1 MSEIN
6 ETQVIIAGR
15 VLTLTGYETE
25 EYTQKVA
32 NYINKKLEECRKT
45 GSFKSQNKEMQML
58 LVALNIADDYMK
70 INEEIAENDK
80 LIEEKDKE
88 IYSLKHDIITTQ
100 ARLDKSEE
108 QVRIL
113 QDKMAESSK
122 KLLQLDAKLKTRE
135 KSATKKEDKEAKA
148 KEKAAAKEAK
158 KAAEEAAAKAA
169 EEEKVPEIVKAL
181 EDMQAEKSRLA
192 NYSRPGEPV
201 RVPEGA
207 KPASASE
214 AKPAEA
220 KPAADID
227 TKPAEAKPSSASDA
241 KPADEKPSSASEVKP
256 SEAKPVSATGA
267 SEVKP
272 APAASSDTKPADV
285 KPSSASNAKP
295 APASSDAKL
304 ADAKPSAENKP
315 SSDSSASGTKNA
327 NNTPAADT
335 YKPVTGFRPSDA
347 PKPAQ
352 GTGSSD
358 NKSSGD
364 GKPSAPS
371 PYTRGPRLLK

>member
-214 AKPAEA
+214 AKPAPASSPDTKQEAA
-220 KPAADID
+220 KPAADNN
-227 TKPAEAKPSSASDA
+227 PASPSEAKAA
-241 KPADEKPSSASEVKP
+241 
-256 SEAKPVSATGA
+256 EAKPVSETGA
-267 SEVKP
+267 SEAKP
-272 APAASSDTKPADV
+272 APASSSDTKPADV
-285 KPSSASNAKP
+285 KPSTASNAKP
-295 APASSDAKL
+295 APASSDAKP

-358 NKSSGD
+358 NKSSDG